1 MLNMNYYNAFLL
13 LLDSIIYL
21 NNIFSWKNKT
31 FDKMIFDIGIEI
43 NTPSWAAIIFT
54 AQYSALEIY
63 KYVK

>member
-21 NNIFSWKNKT
+21 NNIFLWKNKT

-54 AQYSALEIY
+54 AWYSALEIY